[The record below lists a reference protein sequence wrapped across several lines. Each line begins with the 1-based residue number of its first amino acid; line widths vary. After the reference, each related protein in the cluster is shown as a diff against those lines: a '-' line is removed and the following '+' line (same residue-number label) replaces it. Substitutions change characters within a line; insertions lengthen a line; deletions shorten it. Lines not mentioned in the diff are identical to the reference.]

1 MSCSSVIVIISN
13 YFLSFLQGQYIFV
26 HEALR
31 EYIRCGVTEI
41 IAKELRDYTRKLQ
54 TQVPGSQ
61 ELGVD
66 REFNVSGVFTSCY
79 HNLFGYIMYW
89 NSHQGNKLKMMDQW
103 WFDIHVVLTMIPC
116 KLQLH

>member
-1 MSCSSVIVIISN
+1 MSWPIVIVNISN
-13 YFLSFLQGQYIFV
+13 SFLSFLQGQYIFV

-54 TQVPGSQ
+54 KQVPGSQ

-79 HNLFGYIMYW
+79 YLLFADVMY
-89 NSHQGNKLKMMDQW
+89 
-103 WFDIHVVLTMIPC
+103 
-116 KLQLH
+116 